1 MRVHTSRAAL
11 RGVSTTNKQSNAVL
25 TRRKRNYTS
34 PLLHEFAGWMF
45 ASMYTTLENIHLLLI
60 RSYSGNSCS
69 PTSDVSE

>member
-34 PLLHEFAGWMF
+34 RCTSFAGWLLF
-45 ASMYTTLENIHLLLI
+45 ASMYTTLENSPVLI